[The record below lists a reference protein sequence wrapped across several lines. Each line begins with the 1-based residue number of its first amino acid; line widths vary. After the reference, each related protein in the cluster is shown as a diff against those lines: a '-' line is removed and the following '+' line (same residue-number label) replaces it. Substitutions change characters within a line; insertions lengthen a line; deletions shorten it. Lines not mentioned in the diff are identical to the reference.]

1 MPQSSQRRPSAEE
14 NKLVILLVLQN
25 FGKMSD
31 LQLLQY
37 LVSNDLMGYF
47 DMMIALQA
55 LCAQGQC
62 VRSDNPSGS
71 DYTLTDAGREAIT
84 LFGGKVPFS
93 VRERI
98 ASGAPLWRERIRT
111 ERETPAV
118 YRQNP
123 RGEYELQLSIMEQDM
138 PMLRLSLSLP
148 TEEMAKRFRDV
159 WADKAAGIYAE
170 IFRSLGEEV
179 R

>member
-1 MPQSSQRRPSAEE
+1 MAQDTEGRAPDSEKR
-14 NKLVILLVLQN
+14 LILLYILSAADRI
-25 FGKMSD
+25 SD

-37 LVSNDLMGYF
+37 LSCNDLMGYF
-47 DMMIALQA
+47 DMMMALQA

-62 VRSDNPSGS
+62 VRTDNPFGS
-71 DYTLTDAGREAIT
+71 DYALTDAGREAIA
-84 LFGGKVPFS
+84 LFGEKVPFS

-98 ASGAPLWRERIRT
+98 ASGAPLWRERIRA

-123 RGEYELQLSIMEQDM
+123 RGEYELQLSIVEQDM

-148 TEEMAKRFRDV
+148 TEEMAKRFRGR
-159 WADKAAGIYAE
+159 WAEKAAGIYAD
-170 IFRSLGEEV
+170 IFRALGEEAQ
-179 R
+179 

>member
-1 MPQSSQRRPSAEE
+1 MPQSPQRRPSAEE
-14 NKLVILLVLQN
+14 NKLVILLALQS

-37 LVSNDLMGYF
+37 LSCNDLMGYF
-47 DMMIALQA
+47 DMMMALQA
-55 LCAQGQC
+55 LCTQGQC
-62 VRSDNPSGS
+62 VRTDNPFGS
-71 DYTLTDAGREAIT
+71 DYALTDAGREAIA
-84 LFGGKVPFS
+84 LFGEKVPFS

-98 ASGAPLWRERIRT
+98 ASGAPLWRERIRA

-123 RGEYELQLSIMEQDM
+123 RGEYELQLSIVEQDM

-148 TEEMAKRFRDV
+148 TEEMAKRFRGR
-159 WADKAAGIYAE
+159 WAEKAAGIYAD
-170 IFRSLGEEV
+170 IFRALGEEAK
-179 R
+179 